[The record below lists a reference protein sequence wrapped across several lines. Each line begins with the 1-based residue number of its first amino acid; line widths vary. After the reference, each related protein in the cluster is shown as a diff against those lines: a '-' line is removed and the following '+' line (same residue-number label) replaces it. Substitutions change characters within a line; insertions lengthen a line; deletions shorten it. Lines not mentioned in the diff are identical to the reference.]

1 MSVRLKLYY
10 LIYLISFN
18 VFSQNLGE
26 ITIYNTSNSGLTYN
40 QVNCLEFSDDST
52 LWIGTQ
58 NKLNIL
64 ENNTEWWSVDA
75 NTPGSML
82 GSNIIKSL
90 EWAENISP
98 PTMFIG
104 TTNGITTTTLDSW
117 EDNYG
122 WSCDPNNGIINTLL
136 YNDKLWAGSTDG
148 LCVEGIGGEGE
159 WLLKNTENGFYS
171 NNITSIK
178 NNNTN
183 TSVAIGTMNGGL
195 VIYENDFQIY
205 YTSNSDILDN
215 TVLDVAFD
223 QNNNIIICTPQ
234 AGLGVLTENGSWIWF
249 NTINSTLP
257 SNSLKNVIVD
267 NNNNLWISTLED
279 GLIYYTNNSFYH
291 YNTENSALPDN
302 IINCLILGP
311 ENNLWLGT
319 DNAGLVKITTPNSS
333 KSISFD
339 YNTRVYPTIFNFN
352 INIEILEKTKIQIY
366 NEYGQLIDPEQTLY
380 AGLHTINTENYTK
393 GIYILKLKTTESLKS
408 YKLIKHY

>member
-1 MSVRLKLYY
+1 MFARLKLYY
-10 LIYLISFN
+10 LIYLISLN
-18 VFSQNLGE
+18 VFAQNLGE

-64 ENNTEWWSVDA
+64 ENSTDWWSVDA
-75 NTPGSML
+75 NTTGSML

-90 EWAENISP
+90 EWTESTSP

-117 EDNYG
+117 DDNYG

-257 SNSLKNVIVD
+257 SNSLKNVIDTISQIRTKNELFTTIIGCGGNRDLGKRSKMGEIVLNGSDKVIFTSD
-267 NNNNLWISTLED
+267 NPRYEKP
-279 GLIYYTNNSFYH
+279 
-291 YNTENSALPDN
+291 EK
-302 IINCLILGP
+302 IINDMLLGVDPNNMKKISKIINRREAIESGCSQLNSGDILLVVGKGHETYQEIQGEKIP
-311 ENNLWLGT
+311 F
-319 DNAGLVKITTPNSS
+319 DDVKIV
-333 KSISFD
+333 KESF
-339 YNTRVYPTIFNFN
+339 
-352 INIEILEKTKIQIY
+352 
-366 NEYGQLIDPEQTLY
+366 
-380 AGLHTINTENYTK
+380 
-393 GIYILKLKTTESLKS
+393 S
-408 YKLIKHY
+408 